1 MEKVKLLNKG
11 TIELPKYLREKLR
24 LERDTEFD
32 LFFDSDTIYLK
43 RVFKSIKEK
52 PFREI
57 ARPFR
62 EMAEKEKLK
71 REDISEEIKQQR
83 KRG

>member
-1 MEKVKLLNKG
+1 MEKVKLLDKG
-11 TIELPKYLREKLR
+11 VIELPKYVRDKFR
-24 LERDTEFD
+24 LEKGAEFD

-43 RVFKSIKEK
+43 RVFKSVKEK
-52 PFREI
+52 SFREI

-62 EMAEKEKLK
+62 EMAEKERLK
-71 REDISEEIKQQR
+71 REDITEEIKQQR